1 MFPQVL
7 DKLGKNTPGL
17 SDSGRVSLIAGL
29 GGTGAASLSKGMDSN
44 GYFAG
49 WRGCFLPNSFFFL
62 FILFIA
68 ASLVNVKE
76 WPFLQH
82 VGASCPCHCCVGF
95 QLDAPTGLR
104 SQMFCHSHPSESQ
117 KCPCDLERA
126 GSFHSIGEEIRPI
139 WKEALS
145 NLIPV

>member
-49 WRGCFLPNSFFFL
+49 
-62 FILFIA
+62 
-68 ASLVNVKE
+68 
-76 WPFLQH
+76 
-82 VGASCPCHCCVGF
+82 
-95 QLDAPTGLR
+95 
-104 SQMFCHSHPSESQ
+104 
-117 KCPCDLERA
+117 
-126 GSFHSIGEEIRPI
+126 
-139 WKEALS
+139 
-145 NLIPV
+145 